1 MFLCQHNK
9 KTVPED
15 HMLNA
20 SKRLANTNCLSNLT
34 QLPKKIFKSSLSSN
48 MASEKESFETLL
60 NRCKKLVPSLSND
73 KHKGQSG
80 RIGVFGGS
88 KDYTGAPYFASM
100 SALRT
105 GADLVYVF
113 CAEAATQP
121 IKSYSPELMVVPY
134 LDVEMPVE
142 EVQMWIKRLHVA
154 VIGPG
159 LGRNAKILQ
168 KIGETIGH
176 LKTVRIPLVIDADG
190 LFFISQ
196 NPKILKDYEGPVY
209 LTPNINEYKLL
220 TSGVLHSSDV
230 VVDDA
235 TLTQLSKQI
244 GNNVTIVLK
253 AREDRIVQG
262 DRVLVYPV
270 EGSPRRC
277 GGQGDVLSGCLAAFS
292 GWAENCKEDRVEA
305 QMFAA
310 FAASTLVKTCSK
322 ITFKEKGRGMI
333 VSDMLAKLHIAFDAV
348 YEDHKDGTLK

>member
-1 MFLCQHNK
+1 MHLTNK
-9 KTVPED
+9 QETAADD

-20 SKRLANTNCLSNLT
+20 TKRFANKNCLSEFT
-34 QLPKKIFKSSLSSN
+34 HLPKKLFKSSFLSN
-48 MASEKESFETLL
+48 MANEKESLETLL
-60 NRCKKLVPSLSND
+60 NHCKKLVPNLSND
-73 KHKGQSG
+73 KHKGESG

-88 KDYTGAPYFASM
+88 KDYTGAPYFTSM

-113 CAEAATQP
+113 CAEAAAQP

-134 LDVEMPVE
+134 LDVDMPTE
-142 EVQMWIKRLHVA
+142 EIHMWIKRLHVA

-168 KIGETIGH
+168 KIGETVGY
-176 LKTVRIPLVIDADG
+176 LKHVKIPLVIDADG

-196 NPKILKDYEGPVY
+196 NPKILKDYEGSVY

-220 TSGVLHSSDV
+220 VTGVLNPSV
-230 VVDDA
+230 VTVDDT
-235 TLTQLSKQI
+235 TLKELSKQI
-244 GNNVTIVLK
+244 GNNVTVILK
-253 AREDRIVQG
+253 AKEDRIVNG
-262 DRVLVYPV
+262 DKVLVYPV

-277 GGQGDVLSGCLAAFS
+277 GGQGDMLSGCLAAFS
-292 GWAENCKEDRVEA
+292 GWAQNCKEDQTEA

-333 VSDMLAKLHIAFDAV
+333 VTDMLAKLHTAFDAV
-348 YEDHKDGTLK
+348 YEDHKEGSLK